1 MILQKKLSAIF
12 SILLLSTYLTGC
24 VRAILPTSETELTTN
39 ARVVSTEVELDIVSS
54 YANLKKYM
62 SKCFEYRNQNGYQ
75 VIDANLDR
83 EQNKAYF
90 IGKSNFDTYTFK
102 VLLESVGNEQTKIT
116 YFSPKKKIGF
126 SESNPQKTLDK
137 LTAFSLYDGKAV
149 CKL

>member
-1 MILQKKLSAIF
+1 MMLKKLSTIF
-12 SILLLSTYLTGC
+12 SIFLLSTYLTGC
-24 VRAILPTSETELTTN
+24 VRAILPTSEAELTTN
-39 ARVVSTEVELDIVSS
+39 ARIVSGEVELDVVSS

-102 VLLESVGNEQTKIT
+102 VLLESVGNEKTKII

-126 SESNPQKTLDK
+126 SESNPQKTLDR
-137 LTAFSLYDGKAV
+137 LIAFSLYDGKAV

>member
-1 MILQKKLSAIF
+1 
-12 SILLLSTYLTGC
+12 
-24 VRAILPTSETELTTN
+24 TELTTN

-62 SKCFEYRNQNGYQ
+62 SKCLEYRSQNGYQ

-137 LTAFSLYDGKAV
+137 LKDFSLYDGKAV
-149 CKL
+149 CKF

>member
-1 MILQKKLSAIF
+1 MMLKKPSAIF

-24 VRAILPTSETELTTN
+24 VRAILPTSEAELTTN
-39 ARVVSTEVELDIVSS
+39 ARIVSTEVELDIVSS

-102 VLLESVGNEQTKIT
+102 VLLESVDNEKTKII

-126 SESNPQKTLDK
+126 SESNPQKTLDR
-137 LTAFSLYDGKAV
+137 LIAFSLYDGKAV

>member
-1 MILQKKLSAIF
+1 MMLKKPSAIF

-24 VRAILPTSETELTTN
+24 VRAILPTSEAELTTN
-39 ARVVSTEVELDIVSS
+39 ARIVSTEVELDIVSS

-102 VLLESVGNEQTKIT
+102 VLLESVDNEKTKII

-126 SESNPQKTLDK
+126 SESNPQKTLDR
-137 LTAFSLYDGKAV
+137 LVAFSLYDGKAV